1 MWDTSIVA
9 KLPELIWRLQRPKKR
24 QVVVSSHSNELFS
37 DKGISAD
44 EVALLKPHGS
54 EGTEV
59 ALASSKET
67 IRLLLEGGMSMAEA
81 VLPMTAPES
90 VAQLALFD

>member
-1 MWDTSIVA
+1 M
-9 KLPELIWRLQRPKKR
+9 
-24 QVVVSSHSNELFS
+24 FS
-37 DKGISAD
+37 DKGIAAE

-59 ALASSKET
+59 ELASAKAS

-81 VLPMTAPES
+81 VLPMTAPAS
-90 VAQLALFD
+90 VSQLTLFD